1 MTRWGSQVR
10 LLCRAIKKGKYRKV
24 FSLFYCIEN
33 FFSLHEKKFSRL
45 CWRLRRHR
53 SFICAMSFFA
63 TQKNSRV
70 LLTNIKSFPFF
81 IATRIFSLH
90 EKKFSRLCWRLRR
103 HRSFICAMS
112 FFATQKNSRMLL
124 TNSKP
129 LPFFIVTRTFFVS
142 SSAVLLAWGDSE
154 KKTDTTLTDVSALL
168 DEIMRFVSKECFSI

>member
-33 FFSLHEKKFSRL
+33 F
-45 CWRLRRHR
+45 
-53 SFICAMSFFA
+53 
-63 TQKNSRV
+63 
-70 LLTNIKSFPFF
+70 
-81 IATRIFSLH
+81 FSLH